1 MKIIVRNIDSEY
13 IKTISLKELN
23 PLDKNFLKLISVKEP
38 LEAIIFAINEI
49 INANQL
55 AKFKLNIKKLNVSS
69 IHIYSNNRDTILTG
83 KSLKI
88 DSKFENENVL
98 KKLFLN
104 YSKKPEDILH
114 KGTIRSGERISSN
127 GNLFI
132 FGDVNPGAI
141 VSAKK
146 NVYVW
151 GKLLG
156 IAKAGQDGNA
166 NNYIAALYLHPIQ
179 LRISDLVA
187 IGPKDKPKTYYPEV
201 AIIEKKTIIIKP
213 YLIDTENKS
222 II

>member
-1 MKIIVRNIDSEY
+1 M
-13 IKTISLKELN
+13 
-23 PLDKNFLKLISVKEP
+23 
-38 LEAIIFAINEI
+38 
-49 INANQL
+49 
-55 AKFKLNIKKLNVSS
+55 
-69 IHIYSNNRDTILTG
+69 
-83 KSLKI
+83 
-88 DSKFENENVL
+88 
-98 KKLFLN
+98 LFLIF
-104 YSKKPEDILH
+104 KF
-114 KGTIRSGERISSN
+114 ERISSK

-166 NNYIAALYLHPIQ
+166 NSYIAALYLHPIQ

-187 IGPKDKPKTYYPEV
+187 IGPKDKPKNYYPEV

-222 II
+222 IIWNKLK

>member
-1 MKIIVRNIDSEY
+1 MKIIVRNINSEY

-69 IHIYSNNRDTILTG
+69 IHIYSNSRDTILTG

-88 DSKFENENVL
+88 DSTFESENVL

-104 YSKKPEDILH
+104 YSKKPKDILH

-141 VSAKK
+141 VSANK

-166 NNYIAALYLHPIQ
+166 NNYIAALYLHPLQ
-179 LRISDLVA
+179 LRISELVA
-187 IGPKDKPKTYYPEV
+187 IGPKDKPKNYYPEM
-201 AIIEKKTIIIKP
+201 AIIEKKTIVIKP